1 MAIDV
6 TGSRIVL
13 YVSNADGG
21 VGYSDGTEQ
30 RSVDVDVVVYWA
42 NSTNIDMNI
51 RVFCSHS
58 SNVSNTNYESY
69 EDYQRDDYKYFIV
82 SSSSNGATFSGISF
96 TGLDPK
102 KNYYFKAYALTGTE
116 YDIDDNLH
124 PEEIELNVNTDLFSE
139 TEELY
144 AIAPRVKCVNGPTFN
159 VQQETNSIGVSA
171 LVKKAK
177 MYGVGYQYK
186 FVVFN
191 SPARS
196 SGNDYTD
203 SFLTGQYLYSSPVKY
218 LDYVKDIFSDRI
230 AYEGNPTTMTSS
242 SDSMTLNTTINN
254 ILPGTYICRVAVY
267 YCDQYNTGEW
277 ILVDYEDRSA
287 FYDGTDAQYI
297 GAEGGPNKYRH
308 VYSITGT
315 TQIPTG
321 SWGTLSV
328 TQTPGAKTANYSAA
342 LTRTDSYQ
350 NQFYIRIR
358 IIDLSDNQYVAT
370 GSGMQVA
377 NSGSTTFTGTTTKS
391 YTAGTYSFQFVAE
404 WRSSTSDSWSQLMT
418 ANGEQLKK
426 TVSFVVTDSGSGSG
440 QSEVSGMLP
449 LWSWSKQNN
458 AHATEQQVRQAY
470 IAITSQGMPS
480 YFPYQV
486 WNSLLYFVRNCIE
499 QFGKTWWGSEKGEKY
514 LNFQYAL
521 MSDSD
526 KVLTAKRFMTLTYNI
541 LNISA
546 SSGVSFSKPYYSVE
560 REPGEIVYGA
570 YFISATNAIN
580 DVLTQIN
587 ILSQS

>member
-1 MAIDV
+1 MAIDI
-6 TGSRIVL
+6 TGARIVL
-13 YVSNADGG
+13 TSYGIVDSED
-21 VGYSDGTEQ
+21 YIDGTAP
-30 RSVDVDVVVYWA
+30 RSIRNDALVYW
-42 NSTNIDMNI
+42 TNPTDIYMNI
-51 RVFCSHS
+51 RVFCSES
-58 SNVSNTNYESY
+58 SNVSSSNYESY
-69 EDYQRDDYKYFIV
+69 EDCPLGSYDYYIVNDDQ
-82 SSSSNGATFSGISF
+82 NGTALNNITF
-96 TGLDPK
+96 TGLDPTK
-102 KNYYFKAYALTGTE
+102 GYYFKAYALTGSD
-116 YDIDDNLH
+116 YQDDSAFS
-124 PEEIELNVNTDLFSE
+124 VNTDFYSDTKYVKPVSAWLV
-139 TEELY
+139 Y
-144 AIAPRVKCVNGPTFN
+144 ANEQEAGSVNVIPGLSDIEIN
-159 VQQETNSIGVSA
+159 ASYKKLNMIGVRN
-171 LVKKAK
+171 
-177 MYGVGYQYK
+177 QFK
-186 FVVFN
+186 FVVL
-191 SPARS
+191 SYIR
-196 SGNDYTD
+196 
-203 SFLTGQYLYSSPVKY
+203 YSYSAAPPDTLSELRETAGDKIVY
-218 LDYVKDIFSDRI
+218 ESDPIAVTTQSDR
-230 AYEGNPTTMTSS
+230 
-242 SDSMTLNTTINN
+242 LTINN
-254 ILPGTYICRVAVY
+254 IIIRNIPPGEYECKFYTFYLDPTNNEWMIAWAKQTPSDY
-267 YCDQYNTGEW
+267 Y
-277 ILVDYEDRSA
+277 
-287 FYDGTDAQYI
+287 
-297 GAEGGPNKYRH
+297 GGIPY
-308 VYSITGT
+308 YYYTITGANPV
-315 TQIPTG
+315 PTA

-358 IIDLSDNQYVAT
+358 IIDLSDNQYIAT

-426 TVSFVVTDSGSGSG
+426 AVSFVVTDSGSGSG
-440 QSEVSGMLP
+440 QSEVSGMFP

-521 MSDSD
+521 MSNSD

-546 SSGVSFSKPYYSVE
+546 SSGVSFSKPCYSVE

>member
-6 TGSRIVL
+6 TGSRITLTVNGT
-13 YVSNADGG
+13 VSNWR
-21 VGYSDGTEQ
+21 YSDGTEQ
-30 RSVDVDVVVYWA
+30 RSVDVDVTVYWV
-42 NSTNIDMNI
+42 NSTSIDMNI
-51 RVFCSHS
+51 RVFCSES
-58 SNVSNTNYESY
+58 PNVSNSNYTVY
-69 EDYQRDDYKYFIV
+69 EDYPLGEYSYYIVHDD
-82 SSSSNGATFSGISF
+82 SGGTHFYNIMF
-96 TGLDPK
+96 TNLDPK
-102 KNYYFKAYALTGTE
+102 KDYYFKAYALTGTE
-116 YDIDDNLH
+116 YDIDDNLY
-124 PEEIELNVNTDLFSE
+124 PEEVELNVNTDFFSE
-139 TEELY
+139 TKELS
-144 AIAPRVKCVNGPTFN
+144 AIEP
-159 VQQETNSIGVSA
+159 
-171 LVKKAK
+171 LVKLVGSPTVSVSPGSNNVTITGSAKKAN
-177 MYGVGYQYK
+177 MYGVGCQYK

-191 SPARS
+191 SPSWALNPYTDDISDSYIHYLEQARS
-196 SGNDYTD
+196 MY
-203 SFLTGQYLYSSPVKY
+203 
-218 LDYVKDIFSDRI
+218 SDRI
-230 AYEGNPTTMTSS
+230 VYEGDATTLTTS
-242 SDSMTLNTTINN
+242 SDSMSLSTTVNN
-254 ILPGTYICRVAVY
+254 LQPGRYICRVTVY
-267 YCDQYNTGEW
+267 YRDQYNSGEW
-277 ILVDYEDRSA
+277 TVGSIAYEDGNGMYSSFGERTK
-287 FYDGTDAQYI
+287 YQY
-297 GAEGGPNKYRH
+297 E
-308 VYSITGT
+308 ITGSA
-315 TQIPTG
+315 QIPTG

-350 NQFYIRIR
+350 DQFYIRIR

-370 GSGMQVA
+370 GSGMQVV

-426 TVSFVVTDSGSGSG
+426 TVSFVVTDNGSGSG
-440 QSEVSGMLP
+440 QSEISGIFP

-521 MSDSD
+521 MSNSD

>member
-13 YVSNADGG
+13 TSY
-21 VGYSDGTEQ
+21 GTVTSEDYTNGTTP
-30 RSVDVDVVVYWA
+30 RSIGNDVIVYW
-42 NSTNIDMNI
+42 TNPTDIHMNI
-51 RVFCSHS
+51 RVFCSES
-58 SNVSNTNYESY
+58 SNVSSSNYESY
-69 EDYQRDDYKYFIV
+69 EDYPLGNYKYYV
-82 SSSSNGATFSGISF
+82 VNDNQNGVTFNNITF
-96 TGLDPK
+96 TGLDPTK
-102 KNYYFKAYALTGTE
+102 GYYFKAYALTGTDYQFGEEEEE
-116 YDIDDNLH
+116 YVLS
-124 PEEIELNVNTDLFSE
+124 VNTDFYSDTKYVKPVSAWLTHLNEQESE
-139 TEELY
+139 
-144 AIAPRVKCVNGPTFN
+144 IIN
-159 VQQETNSIGVSA
+159 VVPGLSDIVINTSYKKLNMIGVRN
-171 LVKKAK
+171 
-177 MYGVGYQYK
+177 QFK
-186 FVVFN
+186 FVVLSYIRYSYST
-191 SPARS
+191 SPPNTLSELRETAS
-196 SGNDYTD
+196 DKIVYESDPMPLTTQNDR
-203 SFLTGQYLYSSPVKY
+203 L
-218 LDYVKDIFSDRI
+218 
-230 AYEGNPTTMTSS
+230 
-242 SDSMTLNTTINN
+242 TINN
-254 ILPGTYICRVAVY
+254 VTIRNIPPG
-267 YCDQYNTGEW
+267 
-277 ILVDYEDRSA
+277 DYECTFFTFFLDPTSNEWVIAYNRKSA
-287 FYDGTDAQYI
+287 PTNIHNYYYT
-297 GAEGGPNKYRH
+297 
-308 VYSITGT
+308 ITGANP
-315 TQIPTG
+315 IPTA

-404 WRSSTSDSWSQLMT
+404 WRSSTSDSWNQLMT

-440 QSEVSGMLP
+440 QSDISGMLP